1 VIEPPDRYCAPMWGA
16 RQARR
21 AIVWPWL
28 LWAMVIAFAIGAVT
42 CASQARA
49 EPIEFDCAA
58 LATGIAMAA
67 DFRDAGADLEKTV
80 RLARQRNSDASP
92 EQLAVIDRE
101 IRRLWREKRT
111 REASTPAV
119 YKRCRAQLGDMGLE
133 S

>member
-49 EPIEFDCAA
+49 E
-58 LATGIAMAA
+58 
-67 DFRDAGADLEKTV
+67 LEKTV

-111 REASTPAV
+111 REASTQAV